1 MSGDPTLERIA
12 QGNGLALCA
21 AGPWTARFAPDLERI
36 VAEAEKLAGSRPNI
50 FIDVSQVSKLDTF
63 GAWLIE
69 RLRRSLT
76 QGGVEAKIAGLSANY
91 SSLVDEVRRV
101 KASPALET
109 SSVTITGMLDQIGR
123 SVAGIGGTLVSL
135 IDMLG
140 AVLAAAGRCL
150 IHPAGFRLTSTV
162 HHLEQV
168 CWRAVPIVVLITFLI
183 GCIISQQGIFHFRQ
197 FGADIFVVD
206 MLGVLVLREIGVL
219 LVAIMVA
226 GRSGSAYTAEL
237 GSMKMREEI
246 DALRTMGFDPIEVLI
261 LPRMLALVLALPI
274 LAFLGAMAALYGGGL
289 VAWLYGGV
297 DPEAFLLRLRDA
309 ISIDHFIVGMIKAPV
324 MAAVIG
330 IVACVE
336 GLAVQGSAE
345 SLGPAHDLL
354 GGEGYLLRHRDG
366 RRVRDLLR
374 IDRNVTMA
382 LQPASDAIIRVRDIT
397 VQFGKNRILDGLNL
411 DVKRGEILG
420 FVGPSGAGKS
430 VLTRTIIGLVPKVAG
445 SIEVFGV
452 DLDAADA
459 KARRGVERRWG
470 VLFQQ
475 GALFSSLTVRQ
486 NIQFPVREY
495 LSLSQRLLDEIT
507 IAKLGMVGLKP
518 EVVDRYPVG
527 TLRRHDQARGAG
539 ARAGARSGTGV
550 PR

>member
-1 MSGDPTLERIA
+1 LE
-12 QGNGLALCA
+12 
-21 AGPWTARFAPDLERI
+21 TI
-36 VAEAEKLAGSRPNI
+36 VANAERLAGTRPNI
-50 FIDVSQVSKLDTF
+50 FIDVSQISRLDTF

-76 QGGVEAKIAGLSANY
+76 RGGIEAQIAGLSANY
-91 SSLVDEVRRV
+91 ASLVDEVRRV
-101 KASPALET
+101 NDAPKVET
-109 SSVTITGMLDQIGR
+109 SSVTIIGILAQVGS
-123 SVAGIGGTLVSL
+123 SVASISETFIGL

-140 AVLAAAGRCL
+140 AVLAASARVFV
-150 IHPAGFRLTSTV
+150 HPRGFRLTSTV

-168 CWRAVPIVVLITFLI
+168 CWRAVPIIVLITFLI
-183 GCIISQQGIFHFRQ
+183 GCIISQQGIFHFRR

-261 LPRMLALVLALPI
+261 LPRMLALVIAMPI

-309 ISIDHFIVGMIKAPV
+309 ISIDHFTVGLIKAPV

-345 SLGPAHDLL
+345 SLGQHTTASVVK
-354 GGEGYLLRHRDG
+354 GIFFVIVMDG
-366 RRVRDLLR
+366 VF
-374 IDRNVTMA
+374 
-382 LQPASDAIIRVRDIT
+382 AI
-397 VQFGKNRILDGLNL
+397 F
-411 DVKRGEILG
+411 
-420 FVGPSGAGKS
+420 FAA
-430 VLTRTIIGLVPKVAG
+430 IG
-445 SIEVFGV
+445 
-452 DLDAADA
+452 
-459 KARRGVERRWG
+459 
-470 VLFQQ
+470 
-475 GALFSSLTVRQ
+475 
-486 NIQFPVREY
+486 
-495 LSLSQRLLDEIT
+495 
-507 IAKLGMVGLKP
+507 M
-518 EVVDRYPVG
+518 
-527 TLRRHDQARGAG
+527 
-539 ARAGARSGTGV
+539 
-550 PR
+550 